1 MKNELIKLLNRC
13 QDRPDLFNELILKR
27 APYWS
32 RQMDLCRSVVEY
44 RTTVAYSGNMVGKDF
59 WIAGIVLWWL
69 LTRPKSLCIITGPS
83 QMVLGSVTFKEIR
96 RCLDGAL
103 LPFGG
108 KLSSGLKA
116 SPAVIE
122 IAPGWQAL
130 GFSTT
135 SVERSSGQHAGHL
148 LAVVEEAPGVED
160 YVFDA
165 IDSLGYERLVCIGN
179 PIRAEG
185 KFVDLIRQ
193 ADRDRADNVP
203 PRLAVNAIRIPSTES
218 PHAHQEKS
226 PFGLADK
233 TWLDSMYRKYGKGS
247 LWVRSHIEARIP
259 DVSAEQLIDPTWL
272 NHHSSQQRPG
282 APPTH
287 PIHRT
292 RRIACDLSEGVG
304 RDSTCIMVVD
314 DWGVLEVVLSSD
326 AGLPEA
332 AATIHRLVSKWQ
344 VPHDRITYDKLGIG
358 RNFPNHLARHGI
370 TTAIPYAGEGRPQDP
385 NSYVNLRTEAG
396 WKLHNRLN
404 TTHPVYAPPAPG
416 MPPRTVPQRDFY
428 FCPGDYYVRLVEEL
442 RPLTYS
448 LVGRKTKLM
457 PKDEWATILGH
468 SPDVADALIQSMILT
483 P

>member
-1 MKNELIKLLNRC
+1 M
-13 QDRPDLFNELILKR
+13 
-27 APYWS
+27 
-32 RQMDLCRSVVEY
+32 
-44 RTTVAYSGNMVGKDF
+44 
-59 WIAGIVLWWL
+59 
-69 LTRPKSLCIITGPS
+69 GP
-83 QMVLGSVTFKEIR
+83 
-96 RCLDGAL
+96 L

-148 LAVVEEAPGVED
+148 LAVVEEASGVED

-185 KFVDLIRQ
+185 KFVELIRQ
-193 ADRDRADNVP
+193 ADRDRADNLP

-218 PHAHQEKS
+218 PHAHEEKS
-226 PFGLADK
+226 PFGLADR

-247 LWVRSHIEARIP
+247 LWVRSHIDARIP
-259 DVSAEQLIDPTWL
+259 DVAAEQLIDPKWL
-272 NHHSSQQRPG
+272 HHHSAQQRPQV
-282 APPTH
+282 PPTH
-287 PIHRT
+287 PVNST
-292 RRIACDLSEGVG
+292 RRISCDLAEGVG
-304 RDSTCIMVVD
+304 RDSTCIMVLD
-314 DWGVLEVVLSSD
+314 DWGVLEVVLSND

-332 AATIHRLVSKWQ
+332 AATIHRLVSRWN
-344 VPHDRITYDKLGIG
+344 VPHGKITFDKLGIG
-358 RNFPNHLARHGI
+358 RNFPNHLARYGI

-396 WKLHNRLN
+396 WKLRNRLD
-404 TTHPVYAPPAPG
+404 TRHPVYAPPTPAGGPPG
-416 MPPRTVPQRDFY
+416 MPPRPMPQRDFY
-428 FCPGDYYVRLVEEL
+428 FCSGDYYVRLVEEL

-448 LVGRKTKLM
+448 LIGRKSKLM

-483 P
+483 S